1 MSKKYE
7 PGYIKLL
14 GTNKLEAKVLK
25 ARTHYTKC
33 NLCPHE
39 CNVDRQEK
47 TGFCRALDKAIIS
60 SNGPH
65 FGEESVL
72 VGRHGSGTIFFGY
85 CNMKCVFCQNCELS
99 FGGEGK
105 IIENSKLAEIML
117 NIQNR
122 HGCHNINLVTP
133 THFVPNI
140 LEALLLAARN
150 GLKIP
155 IVYNCGGYER
165 MKTLELLDGV
175 VDIYMPDFKYSD
187 DSLGEK
193 YSNIKSYSTRVKQA
207 LKEMDRQ
214 VGGLKVDK
222 NNIAYRG
229 LIIRHLV
236 MPGNLN
242 NSKEVLEFIQKELS
256 PDCLVNLMDQYHPA
270 HKAFQ
275 YKEISRGLTKIEFM
289 ELYSYAKNLGLRLA
303 E

>member
-25 ARTHYTKC
+25 ARTHYTNC